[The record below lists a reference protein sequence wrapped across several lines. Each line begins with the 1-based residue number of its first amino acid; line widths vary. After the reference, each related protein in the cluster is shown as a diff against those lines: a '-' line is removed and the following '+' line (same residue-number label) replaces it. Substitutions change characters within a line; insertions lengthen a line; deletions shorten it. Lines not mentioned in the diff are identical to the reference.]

1 MLTPDELSLL
11 RLYKAQGYQTVT
23 LEGQRDRLHFQ
34 SMRDISVI
42 NNFGHRETAVAKNGY
57 CAIRVDQ
64 FKGLEKFRTYKLGDL
79 LNG

>member
-11 RLYKAQGYQTVT
+11 RIYKAQGYQTVT

-64 FKGLEKFRTYKLGDL
+64 FKGLEKFKAYSIGKLM
-79 LNG
+79 NQ